1 MNAFTSCLILGA
13 FLLLSA
19 LPVSAQG
26 RLFARP
32 AQAGVVRSTIVEE
45 ASGLVASRTY
55 PGTFWTHNDS
65 GGKPTLYRLSA
76 EAQIIDSLALAV
88 QDVDGGVTNRDWEDL
103 AYATHPE
110 GWGAILIAEIGDNRA
125 QWPSVGVYVVP
136 EVAERPRSGSAHPP
150 VTFVEL
156 IYEDGARDAET
167 LLVDPMTGAWLV
179 ITKREDRNRIYVAD
193 NPWAGR
199 DTLRF
204 VAELDISWSTA
215 GDVSPDGRA
224 VVIKNY
230 FRAFYWDLDENTP
243 LTETLQS
250 PPRRIRYRR
259 EPQGEAIAFALDGNS
274 YWTLSERRGERPQVF
289 YRYTRR

>member
-1 MNAFTSCLILGA
+1 MNPSRLSLIVGVVL
-13 FLLLSA
+13 FLSA

-26 RLFARP
+26 RLFSRP
-32 AQAGVVRSTIVEE
+32 EQVGVVRSSIVEE
-45 ASGLVASRTY
+45 ASGLIASRAY

-76 EAQIIDSLALAV
+76 EAEIIDSLDLAA
-88 QDVDGGVTNRDWEDL
+88 QDVGGIVTNRDWEDL

-110 GWGAILIAEIGDNRA
+110 GWGAILVAEMGDNLA
-125 QWPSVGVYVVP
+125 QWPSIGVYVVP
-136 EVAERPRSGSAHPP
+136 EVSEGPTDGVRQTAVS
-150 VTFVEL
+150 FVEL

-167 LLVDPMTGAWLV
+167 LLVDPITGAWLV
-179 ITKREDRNRIYVAD
+179 ITKREDRNRIYVAE

-230 FRAFYWDLDENTP
+230 FRVFYWDLDGTTS
-243 LTETLQS
+243 LTAVLQS

-274 YWTLSERRGERPQVF
+274 YWTLSERRGDRPQVF
-289 YRYTRR
+289 YQYTRR